1 MSNLFQCYIN
11 SIYRIPF
18 QVPCLLILV
27 SKNPTFYKSKCSSTT
42 LNIQITLMEETKGSE
57 VPTQTPPTV
66 SCGTTCGQDRMRKNG
81 QKIVGGVD
89 AGPGEIGWQVRLKRV
104 ECTL

>member
-1 MSNLFQCYIN
+1 
-11 SIYRIPF
+11 
-18 QVPCLLILV
+18 
-27 SKNPTFYKSKCSSTT
+27 
-42 LNIQITLMEETKGSE
+42 MEEMKGSE

-89 AGPGEIGWQVRLKRV
+89 AGSGEIGWQVRL
-104 ECTL
+104 EITD